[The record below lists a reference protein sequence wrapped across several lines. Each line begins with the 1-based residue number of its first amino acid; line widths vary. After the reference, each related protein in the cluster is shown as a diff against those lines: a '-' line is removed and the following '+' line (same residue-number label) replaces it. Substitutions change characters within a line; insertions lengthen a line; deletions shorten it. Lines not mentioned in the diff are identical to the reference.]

1 MNLIDCHT
9 HSTNSPD
16 GYGAPEAMVLE
27 AVSKGICA
35 YALTDHCEIN
45 RWFRREHYRD
55 GELSCNP
62 RDTYDFAH
70 SFETAM
76 EDNIRLKEKYSGKI
90 ELISG
95 IELGQAQFDF
105 GLAAAVS
112 SDARLDFTIASLH
125 QIKGY
130 DDFAFTDYNENDP
143 GAMVRQYYRE
153 MLEVCRKGSFDI
165 LGHLTYPLR
174 YIEGNNNIK
183 INMTK
188 NDEIICEIF
197 RTLIERGKGI
207 EINTSGLR
215 QKYGKTF
222 PDMKY
227 LKMYRQMGGDIISLG
242 SDAHR
247 CEDIGAG
254 IKEGIELAAEAGFKY
269 LSIFKNHKVQAISIC
284 NQ

>member
-16 GYGAPEAMVLE
+16 GYDAPEAMILE
-27 AVSKGICA
+27 AASKGLCA
-35 YALTDHCEIN
+35 YALTDHCEVN
-45 RWFRREHYRD
+45 RWFGRKHYR
-55 GELSCNP
+55 ELSGNP
-62 RDTYDFAH
+62 QDTYDFAH
-70 SFETAM
+70 DFESSM
-76 EDNIRLKEKYSGKI
+76 EDNVRLKEKYKGKI
-90 ELISG
+90 DFICG

-105 GLAAAVS
+105 GLAAAVA

-130 DDFAFTDYNENDP
+130 DDFAFTDYTKCDP
-143 GAMVRQYYRE
+143 AAMVRQYYRE

-174 YIEGNNNIK
+174 YIEGNNGIK
-183 INMTK
+183 IDMTE
-188 NDEIICEIF
+188 NDEIINEIF

-215 QKYGKTF
+215 QKYGKPF
-222 PDMKY
+222 PHMKY
-227 LKMYRQMGGDIISLG
+227 LKMYRQMGGDVISAG

-254 IKEGIELAAEAGFKY
+254 VKEGIELAAEAGFKY
-269 LSIFKNHKVQAISIC
+269 LSIFKNHKVQAVSI
-284 NQ
+284 